1 MLLRLW
7 CLLSLFVNV
16 TSYNYLNMDNYSS
29 KFLDI
34 PTTGIIKSEQQYPYI
49 GFGCN
54 AMNGDETYLI
64 TSSYNPYGYSNNIEY
79 KCGKTIKY
87 VEIMKYNFEYENY
100 TDNLIIGQ
108 PNLEYPNA
116 QGDLGSDNVITCGI
130 DNTYN
135 ILYYIASNLF
145 SCTSN
150 YNYDT
155 SIVRINLTDFSFI
168 DRTKLIDIDNI
179 DSFSPSSYYEYKYI
193 NAPTSSKT
201 LNDGT
206 IWISFG
212 SIYTGVWRLN
222 ISSVVPNIVE
232 QFQKTFQV
240 KYEYE
245 NSMDDKIN
253 YYTEIMREI
262 KKSFINKDTGLLYFL
277 EDTGYRNAKLMEV
290 NLTKPIGENNSKII
304 ELDGMTYVSDIEIDY
319 TNKKIYF
326 VSGLLTSEL
335 YQYDYDFN
343 KIPLSETCNV
353 DFLKFPTEWGRITN
367 IEVDYQSGF
376 LYAIMSIRHGTNGIV
391 RIQTKDLE
399 LQMYTHEI
407 FGESKTYIYPS
418 GNYTYFQSYINT
430 NISALSLK
438 HGKLL
443 LSPNANNY
451 HKKAALIY
459 LSGCAEGRGYNGEIC
474 FPCQPGKYT
483 NSIGGSCK
491 MCDSGYSSN
500 VIEAT
505 NCERCDTGK
514 YSNGLNLV
522 YCEDCPQGYF
532 SKNEGSD
539 NCIACVAG
547 KFSITPASDD
557 SENCLNCEQG
567 RISDKGETACV
578 ICEIGKWAKNSIE
591 CIECSKGKY
600 SSTYSI
606 IADIECKLCTI
617 GKYSNNTGLNNE
629 NQCISCE
636 EGKIGLTEGSTS
648 RGSCFSCESGKFQFS
663 ENECKECP
671 IGWVSK
677 KQGSGISDRG
687 ETACVIC
694 EIGKW
699 AKNSIEC
706 IECSKGKYSS
716 TYSIIADIECKL
728 CTIGKY
734 SNNTGLNNENQCIS
748 CEEGK
753 IGLTEGSTSRGS
765 CFSCESGKF
774 QFSENECKECP
785 LGWVSQK
792 ESKNCN
798 LCDIGL
804 FANVDNCIACSMGK
818 YSATYNII
826 SDTECKLCPIGK
838 YSDIR
843 GIISENDCINCQ
855 EGRIGLSEGVTTN
868 SSCISCE
875 SGKYQYSS
883 SKCLICPNGWVSKEQ
898 STECSL
904 CDIGLYADEY
914 KISCLKCPT
923 GRYND
928 LQGIFDVNDCKY
940 CGAGKFSNLSGS
952 TEPSFCIPCELGKYN
967 TDIGLNNIN
976 LCKKCEAGKYN
987 NNIQNTGQ
995 ECQQCIPGKFSKE
1008 NAIECDECPMGT
1020 YTEKL
1025 SEATLLFTVCLQ
1037 CPPGTYNYLTGKH
1050 DIISCFDCPKGTW
1063 NSNQKSISE
1072 DDCVVCKSG
1081 LYSELKGSHTIESCK
1096 ECIAGKYNEN
1106 VGGSSSNDCK
1116 DCATG
1121 TYSLSGSSNCI
1132 HCLPGKFTSNMM
1144 STQCEDCPVGRFSG
1158 ELGSIL
1164 CKQCTLDAEQNFE
1177 KTKCV
1182 CSSGTYTL
1190 NISNINC
1197 KACPTEF
1204 NCLKGDTLKSIKL
1217 KKNYWRHS
1225 DNTVETYKCK
1235 NIFACN
1241 GGEIFN
1247 SSNDLCNEG
1256 HEGPICDVCK
1266 QGWAKDDGVCLKCP
1280 ENTGRTIGLTVVIP
1294 IVCTLIIVFLIKTAN
1309 PSENKKEEVN
1319 GVVKIFMNY
1328 AQVFSL
1334 ASSFQINWP
1343 TLIRYLF
1350 ERAKEFS
1357 SPRVSFY
1364 SSDCAI
1370 GWSYYEKLIVYL
1382 ALPIV
1387 YIFSVTCIIGI
1398 VSLLFCKKKKTK
1410 LKRFNSVIER
1420 EDFLKNSPSC
1430 CEFFIAWQKTA
1441 VVVGTF
1447 LSWPTIVEK
1456 TLEVMNCER
1465 IGDKYYL
1472 VKDVSIECY
1481 NSQHV
1486 IYLTIAYIALGL
1498 YGVGIPLTGFR
1509 LLYKH
1514 RFRLFDMQNRYDGST
1529 PLSFLFLGY
1538 REKRW
1543 YYEFIIM
1550 GKKASLIII
1559 SVFLRNYPRY
1569 QIIAASLMV
1578 QISFFL
1584 HVFLRPYDVITSYG
1598 MICNKLESISLLS
1611 LVMTLSTGL
1620 FFGTINSGYELG
1632 TFEDVLIVILILS
1645 NGGITLYFLSY
1656 FFILTKKSI
1665 SSHLKEFVQKKIKKD
1680 NLYCIFKCCSEKYID
1695 NLIEWGDSVDVDN
1708 YGINLKNDIE
1718 KEIFANFFKQ
1728 KQDKTEILNQKID
1741 GIKKK
1746 RLSLKLD
1753 KLRTQIQVMEKE
1765 RCWQTIKN
1773 NRLYNEVKKTA
1784 MISKISLDDSSIKDL
1799 DDIFHLYIDH
1809 GIEYNKR
1816 MNYLYMNEL
1825 KGMINKK
1832 NSNDSMTH
1840 IEEKN
1845 EIIVPENS
1853 ISINNDSVISGSE
1866 NTDSEIS
1873 GSENTAVFV
1882 NDDKQ
1887 IIDIFEIVI

>member
-1 MLLRLW
+1 MLLQLW
-7 CLLSLFVNV
+7 CIVSMLIGT
-16 TSYNYLNMDNYSS
+16 TSNYLNKDNYLS

-34 PTTGIIKSEQQYPYI
+34 PTTGIIKSNMFPYI
-49 GFGCN
+49 GFGCSV
-54 AMNGDETYLI
+54 MEDDSVYLI
-64 TSSYNPYGYSNNIEY
+64 SSSYNPYGRSNNLEY

-87 VEIMKYNFEYENY
+87 VEIMKYNFKNENF
-100 TDNLIIGQ
+100 TNNLIIGKSNQ
-108 PNLEYPNA
+108 KYPNA
-116 QGDLGSDNVITCGI
+116 QGDLGSDNVVTCGI
-130 DNTYN
+130 DNTHN

-145 SCTSN
+145 SCASN

-179 DSFSPSSYYEYKYI
+179 YSFSPYSYYEYKYI
-193 NAPTSSKT
+193 NVPTTSKT
-201 LNDGT
+201 LQDGS

-212 SIYTGVWRLN
+212 STYTGVWRLN
-222 ISSVVPNIVE
+222 ISSTVPTIIE
-232 QFQKTFQV
+232 QFQKTF
-240 KYEYE
+240 KIEYD
-245 NSMDDKIN
+245 NGYSMDGQVN
-253 YYTEIMREI
+253 YYIDRMREI
-262 KKSFINKDTGLLYFL
+262 KKSFINKDRGLLYFL
-277 EDTGYRNAKLMEV
+277 EDTGYRNAKLMEI

-343 KIPLSETCNV
+343 KIPLSKTCNV
-353 DFLKFPTEWGRITN
+353 DFLKFPTEWGQITN

-391 RIQTKDLE
+391 RIQTKDLQ
-399 LQMYTHEI
+399 LQMDTHEI
-407 FGESKTYIYPS
+407 FGESITHININ
-418 GNYTYFQSYINT
+418 GNYTYFQSYTNI

-443 LSPNANNY
+443 LVPNENNY
-451 HKKAALIY
+451 KRKAALVY
-459 LSGCAEGRGYNGEIC
+459 LSGCVEGRGYNGEIC
-474 FPCQPGKYT
+474 FPCEEGKYT
-483 NSIGGSCK
+483 NSIGGNCK
-491 MCDSGYSSN
+491 FCDAGYSSY

-505 NCERCDTGK
+505 NCERCETGK
-514 YSNGLNLV
+514 YSNGLNTIF
-522 YCEDCPQGYF
+522 CEDCPQGYF
-532 SKNEGSD
+532 SKNEGS
-539 NCIACVAG
+539 NECLACESG
-547 KFSITPASDD
+547 KYSITPASDD
-557 SENCLNCEQG
+557 SENCLHCEQG
-567 RISDKGETACV
+567 RISNKGETACE
-578 ICEIGKWAKNSIE
+578 ICGIGKWSKYSIE
-591 CIECSKGKY
+591 CVECSKGRY
-600 SSTYSI
+600 SSTYNI
-606 IADIECKLCTI
+606 ISDTECKLCPI
-617 GKYSNNTGLNNE
+617 GKYSNNTALSDENE
-629 NQCISCE
+629 CISCE
-636 EGKIGLTEGSTS
+636 EGKIGLTNGATS
-648 RGSCFSCESGKFQFS
+648 FS
-663 ENECKECP
+663 
-671 IGWVSK
+671 
-677 KQGSGISDRG
+677 
-687 ETACVIC
+687 
-694 EIGKW
+694 
-699 AKNSIEC
+699 
-706 IECSKGKYSS
+706 
-716 TYSIIADIECKL
+716 
-728 CTIGKY
+728 
-734 SNNTGLNNENQCIS
+734 
-748 CEEGK
+748 
-753 IGLTEGSTSRGS
+753 S

-804 FANVDNCIACSMGK
+804 FANVGSCIACSKGK
-818 YSATYNII
+818 YSTIYNII

-838 YSDIR
+838 YSNNH
-843 GIISENDCINCQ
+843 GITSENDCVSCQ
-855 EGRIGLSEGVTTN
+855 EGRIGLSKGVTTN
-868 SSCISCE
+868 LSCISCE

-883 SKCLICPNGWVSKEQ
+883 SKCLVCPNGWVSKEK

-904 CDIGLYADEY
+904 CDVGLYSDEY
-914 KISCLKCPT
+914 KINCLKCPA

-928 LQGIFDVNDCKY
+928 IQGIFDVNDCKY
-940 CGAGKFSNLSGS
+940 CTSGKFSNTSGAIVP
-952 TEPSFCIPCELGKYN
+952 TFCIPCGLGKYS
-967 TDIGLNNIN
+967 TELGLNNIN
-976 LCKKCEAGKYN
+976 LCKKCEAGKFN
-987 NNIQNTGQ
+987 NNIKNSGQ
-995 ECQQCIPGKFSKE
+995 ECQICIPGKFSEE
-1008 NAIECDECPMGT
+1008 NAFECKYCPMGM

-1025 SEATLLFTVCLQ
+1025 SKTIQLFIKCLP
-1037 CPPGTYNYLTGKH
+1037 CPVGTYNYLIGKH
-1050 DIISCFDCPKGTW
+1050 DIISCFECSKGTW
-1063 NSNQKSISE
+1063 NSKQKSISE
-1072 DDCVVCKSG
+1072 DDCILCKSG
-1081 LYSELKGSHTIESCK
+1081 LYSELKGSSTIESCK

-1106 VGGSSSNDCK
+1106 TGVSSSNDCK

-1121 TYSLSGSSNCI
+1121 SYSLSGSSNCI
-1132 HCLPGKFTSNMM
+1132 NCVPGKFTSNMM
-1144 STQCEDCPVGRFSG
+1144 STQCDYCPIGRFSSKHA
-1158 ELGSIL
+1158 SIL
-1164 CKQCTLDAEQNFE
+1164 CKQCTLNAEQNFE

-1190 NISNINC
+1190 NISSINC
-1197 KACPTEF
+1197 KECPSEF
-1204 NCLKGDTLKSIKL
+1204 NCLRGDTLKSIKL
-1217 KKNYWRHS
+1217 KQNFWRYS
-1225 DNTVETYKCK
+1225 ENTIETYKCK
-1235 NIFACN
+1235 NIFACK

-1247 SSNDLCNEG
+1247 SSDDLCNEG

-1266 QGWAKDDGVCLKCP
+1266 KGWAKDDGVCLKCP
-1280 ENTGRTIGLTVVIP
+1280 ENTGRTIGLTVIIP
-1294 IVCTLIIVFLIKTAN
+1294 IICTLIIVFLIKTAN

-1343 TLIRYLF
+1343 TLIRYFF

-1398 VSLLFCKKKKTK
+1398 VSLLFCKKKQKK
-1410 LKRFNSVIER
+1410 LKRLNSVIER
-1420 EDFLKNSPSC
+1420 EDFLKKSPSC

-1441 VVVGTF
+1441 IVVGTF

-1456 TLEVMNCER
+1456 TLEVMNCEK
-1465 IGDKYYL
+1465 IGDNYYL
-1472 VKDVSIECY
+1472 VKDLSIECY
-1481 NSQHV
+1481 NNQHI
-1486 IYLTIAYIALGL
+1486 IYLTVAYIALGI

-1559 SVFLRNYPRY
+1559 SVFLRNHPRY

-1584 HVFLRPYDVITSYG
+1584 HVFLRPYDIITSYG

-1620 FFGTINSGYELG
+1620 FFGTINSVYELG

-1645 NGGITLYFLSY
+1645 NGGITLYFFSY
-1656 FFILTKKSI
+1656 FFVLAKKSI
-1665 SSHLKEFVQKKIKKD
+1665 NSHLKEFVQKKIQKD
-1680 NLYCIFKCCSEKYID
+1680 NLNCFLKCFSEKYID
-1695 NLIEWGDSVDVDN
+1695 RLIEWGNSVDIDN
-1708 YGINLKNDIE
+1708 YGINLKNNIE

-1728 KQDKTEILNQKID
+1728 KQNKTEILNQKID
-1741 GIKKK
+1741 GIKKR

-1784 MISKISLDDSSIKDL
+1784 LISKISLDDNSIKDI
-1799 DDIFHLYIDH
+1799 DEIFHLYIDH

-1825 KGMINKK
+1825 KGMINKR
-1832 NSNDSMTH
+1832 NSKDSMSK

-1845 EIIVPENS
+1845 EIIVS
-1853 ISINNDSVISGSE
+1853 VNNVSV
-1866 NTDSEIS
+1866 
-1873 GSENTAVFV
+1873 
-1882 NDDKQ
+1882 K
-1887 IIDIFEIVI
+1887 DIKKDGFEIVI